1 MSLGENI
8 KKLREENHYT
18 QQQLADKLYV
28 SRQTVCR
35 WENGSRCP
43 DLIMAKKLAMELGAG
58 LDELISN
65 EDVEGTA
72 VDVYGLWTAEKL
84 SERRRWRELQKRI
97 LLVIE
102 SVSSFFL
109 VIQLFL
115 IYLDVRMPLWG
126 TAVGFAVF
134 ASAYACNCVISK
146 KLGET

>member
-58 LDELISN
+58 LDELISD

-72 VDVYGLWTAEKL
+72 ADAYGLWTAEKL

-97 LLVIE
+97 LFVIE

-126 TAVGFAVF
+126 TVVGFAVF
-134 ASAYACNCVISK
+134 ASTYACNCVISK